1 MKSYYTSET
10 LKDTAQDILKDFET
24 AGATWEGV
32 ALEIARLQLSL
43 KEFKKLG
50 LDVEQGIDLGTWD
63 GSYCASE
70 KDITHYAPKCC
81 EHDYESACAC
91 CLAEC
96 EDCQEDEQNI
106 QLI

>member
-10 LKDTAQDILKDFET
+10 LKSNAQDILRDFET

-50 LDVEQGIDLGTWD
+50 LDIDKGIDLGTWD

-70 KDITHYAPKCC
+70 KDVTLFDPKCC
-81 EHDYESACAC
+81 KHDYESACPC
-91 CLAEC
+91 CLG
-96 EDCQEDEQNI
+96 DCDDCHDEPNI

>member
-1 MKSYYTSET
+1 MKSYYTNET
-10 LKDTAQDILKDFET
+10 LISTAQDIKQDFEIG
-24 AGATWEGV
+24 GATWEGV

-50 LDVEQGIDLGTWD
+50 LDVDTGIDLGTWD

-70 KDITHYAPKCC
+70 EDITLFDPKCC
-81 EHDYESACAC
+81 EHDYESACPC
-91 CLAEC
+91 CLGDC
-96 EDCQEDEQNI
+96 DDCQDEQNI

>member
-1 MKSYYTSET
+1 MKSYYTNET
-10 LKDTAQDILKDFET
+10 LKSTAQDIKNNFET
-24 AGATWEGV
+24 GGATWEGV

-50 LDVEQGIDLGTWD
+50 LDVDTGIDLGTWD

-70 KDITHYAPKCC
+70 EDITHYDPKCC
-81 EHDYESACAC
+81 RHSYESGCPC
-91 CLAEC
+91 CLGDC
-96 EDCQEDEQNI
+96 DDCQDEQNI

>member
-10 LKDTAQDILKDFET
+10 LKSTAQEILKDFET

-43 KEFKKLG
+43 KEYKKSG
-50 LDVEQGIDLGTWD
+50 LALDKGIDLGSWD
-63 GSYCASE
+63 GSYCASGQ
-70 KDITHYAPKCC
+70 DVTHYAPKCC
-81 EHDYESACAC
+81 DHDYESGCAC
-91 CLAEC
+91 CLGDCDECAE
-96 EDCQEDEQNI
+96 DVQNI

>member
-1 MKSYYTSET
+1 MKSYYTNET
-10 LKDTAQDILKDFET
+10 LKSTAQGIKNDFEIG
-24 AGATWEGV
+24 GASWEGV

-50 LDVEQGIDLGTWD
+50 LDIDKGIDLGTWD

-70 KDITHYAPKCC
+70 KDITHYDPKCC
-81 EHDYESACAC
+81 THDFESACAC
-91 CLAEC
+91 CLGDC
-96 EDCQEDEQNI
+96 DDCQDEQNI